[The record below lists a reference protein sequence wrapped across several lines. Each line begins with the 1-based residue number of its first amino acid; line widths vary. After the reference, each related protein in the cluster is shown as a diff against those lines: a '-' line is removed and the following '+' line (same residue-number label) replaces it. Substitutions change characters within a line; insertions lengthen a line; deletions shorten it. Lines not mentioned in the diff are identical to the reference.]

1 MHYKPS
7 LGAKVF
13 DIGNILFLGVLALTM
28 LYPFIYTAV
37 LSFSSASGAA
47 AGGFHIWPQQW
58 SLTSYQM
65 VFRNPEI
72 LAGYLNSLLRVGA
85 GTLLSLLL
93 SSMAAYALTRES
105 LPHRRL
111 WAVLLLVSM
120 LFHAG
125 LVPVYL
131 WLRDLHLIDNR
142 LVLVLPMAVTAFNV
156 FILRNFFSA
165 IPQSL
170 GEMARIDGAGE
181 WTIFFRLYLPLSGPA
196 LATVGLWC
204 AVMHWNSWFD
214 GMIYIEDNTKQVL
227 PVFLQ
232 RIVVEN
238 NTEMIAKGLV
248 NPNITEFTPATIKAA
263 TIIVTVLPIL
273 FVYPFLQRF
282 FTKGIML
289 GSVKE

>member
-1 MHYKPS
+1 MHYKQS
-7 LGAKVF
+7 LGEKAF
-13 DIGNILFLGVLALTM
+13 DLGNIVVLCGLALTM
-28 LYPFIYTAV
+28 LYPFVYTAV

-47 AGGFHIWPQQW
+47 AGGFQVWPEEW
-58 SLTSYQM
+58 SVTSYQM

-72 LAGYLNSLLRVGA
+72 VTGYLNSLFRVLT
-85 GTLLSLLL
+85 GTVLSLLL
-93 SSMAAYALTRES
+93 CSMAAYALTRKS

-131 WLRDLHLIDNR
+131 WLRDLHLTNNR
-142 LVLVLPMAVTAFNV
+142 LVLILPTAVMAFNV
-156 FILRNFFSA
+156 FILRNFFRS

-204 AVMHWNSWFD
+204 AVMHWNAWFD
-214 GMIYIEDNTKQVL
+214 GMIYITDNAKQVL

-248 NPNITEFTPATIKAA
+248 NPDITEFTPATIKAA